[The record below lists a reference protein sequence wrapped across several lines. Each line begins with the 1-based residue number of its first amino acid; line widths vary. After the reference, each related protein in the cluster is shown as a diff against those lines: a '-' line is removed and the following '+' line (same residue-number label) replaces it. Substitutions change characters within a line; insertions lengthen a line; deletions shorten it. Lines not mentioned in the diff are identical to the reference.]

1 MAMFFIEHLGWTSEL
16 SQILDNWLFRLWG
29 LGLKLLA
36 GAAIL
41 FVIYEIVVRIAPL
54 EFLKSEKIRG
64 LPFWI
69 GIVGVICIAISIFF
83 GKGGTISL
91 VDGPGIS
98 EGNALSTES
107 FSEEKPR
114 AMSESE
120 VQTAAQKYNTM
131 MVRVYGSEF
140 YIFSR
145 QYNSIDSLKQEVA
158 LLYHS
163 QEGMKVFLIDDY
175 ADNDVYESVVKV
187 FRDFDVHYQEE
198 QAKEGAI

>member
-29 LGLKLLA
+29 LGLKLVA

-98 EGNALSTES
+98 EENALSTES

-114 AMSESE
+114 TMSESE

-145 QYNSIDSLKQEVA
+145 QYNSIESLKQEVA

>member
-91 VDGPGIS
+91 VDGPSIS
-98 EGNALSTES
+98 EENALSTES